1 MQTGPFSLLVRAE
14 WEAEGESEWESDA
27 GRRLDFLG
35 RSHSACGA
43 AAYTGAGAMVPPVRR
58 RYV

>member
-14 WEAEGESEWESDA
+14 WEAEWESDA

>member
-14 WEAEGESEWESDA
+14 WESDA
-27 GRRLDFLG
+27 GCRLDFLG
-35 RSHSACGA
+35 RSHSACGT

-58 RYV
+58 R